1 MRFSPF
7 KSLVSLWLCSLSLMA
22 GAVEPVSPS
31 EAQRVY
37 SDNCAVCHGDK
48 GDGQTR
54 ARFGLHP
61 PPRNFT
67 TAGAAA
73 ELDRARMIT
82 SVVQGREGT
91 AMVGWKDRL
100 SMAQIEGVVDYIRN
114 TFMALAPAEAAL
126 AVADPHLQRGRQLY
140 EEHCRVCHGDR
151 GNGAT
156 WTNSV
161 LNPPPRNF
169 TSPQA
174 RRILTRERM
183 LASVTFGRKQTA
195 MMSFAQRL
203 SEEEIGAV
211 VDYIRA
217 TFMQGP
223 VVSDAGM
230 EDLSAQGAMG
240 GHSAGAGHG
249 AHPQAPS
256 SIGAAGMAPGMG
268 SAHGGGQ
275 MAQVDMEAG
284 FPGELDGNFERGR
297 ELYMNNCST
306 CHGVRGDGLGPRSS
320 FIQPKP
326 RNFLHAAARSSLN
339 RPALFRAIGVGKPGT
354 VMPAWSKVLSAQQIA
369 DVAEFVFQD
378 FIHPN
383 PDAIEPRAEL
393 DSDLDPM
400 ATTGSAKKKAP

>member
-1 MRFSPF
+1 MDAAAKIYEEHCR
-7 KSLVSLWLCSLSLMA
+7 
-22 GAVEPVSPS
+22 
-31 EAQRVY
+31 
-37 SDNCAVCHGDK
+37 VCHGDR

-54 ARFGLHP
+54 ARFGLNP
-61 PPRNFT
+61 QPRDFT

-82 SVVQGREGT
+82 SVAQGRADT

-100 SMAQIEGVVDYIRN
+100 SMAQIEGVVDYIR
-114 TFMALAPAEAAL
+114 THFMHLTPAEEDL
-126 AVADPHLQRGRQLY
+126 ARADPRLQRGREIY
-140 EEHCRVCHGDR
+140 EENCRVCHGDR

-156 WTNSV
+156 WTHSV

-174 RRILTRERM
+174 RRILTRKRM

-195 MMSFAQRL
+195 MMSFSTRL

-211 VDYIRA
+211 VDYIRDV
-217 TFMQGP
+217 FMKGP
-223 VVSDAGM
+223 VVADAGVA
-230 EDLSAQGAMG
+230 DLSGGAGRHADAGQAPGG
-240 GHSAGAGHG
+240 GHPRTPSSFG
-249 AHPQAPS
+249 AH
-256 SIGAAGMAPGMG
+256 GMAPGV
-268 SAHGGGQ
+268 GQ
-275 MAQVDMEAG
+275 PPEPATKVDMSVG
-284 FPGELDGNFERGR
+284 FPGELKGDFVRGR
-297 ELYMNNCST
+297 RIYLNNCST

-326 RNFLHAAARSSLN
+326 RNFLHVESRNTLN

-383 PDAIEPRAEL
+383 PDEVEPRA
-393 DSDLDPM
+393 DLDMDVDAAPL
-400 ATTGSAKKKAP
+400 ADKKKAP